1 MIQSMFRTLSI
12 CIGIIIVVGIIFPV
26 FLIVV
31 PPLAW
36 FYGRV
41 MTYVWCGLLAPNVAD
56 PALIQILS

>member
-1 MIQSMFRTLSI
+1 MLARLPLSIAENWIQSIQSVFRTLAT
-12 CIGIIIVVGIIFPV
+12 CIGIVVVVGIIFPV

-41 MTYVWCGLLAPNVAD
+41 MTYV
-56 PALIQILS
+56 